1 LCTYNNYAKRY
12 TDSHADTRT
21 YRQAI
26 GQAHCRQSH
35 TDRHLPWAIHC
46 TDWLYATCVDYS
58 ISRIN
63 DIYTEVISFFSVV
76 IDTYQSQFMVN
87 VDSSALIFDLF
98 VSILYLI
105 VSCWRKQERV
115 AEHFV
120 FVFVYIVLAWRITQS
135 QDYVSFMSVSVP
147 KKTWFSVKFTF
158 IAVWFWFNRC
168 FFLQF
173 L

>member
-1 LCTYNNYAKRY
+1 MDIIILRLYNCTICAHIIIIQKGIK
-12 TDSHADTRT
+12 TGTQTRT

-87 VDSSALIFDLF
+87 VDSSPLIFDLF

-135 QDYVSFMSVSVP
+135 QDCVSSMYVLFRKRQSF
-147 KKTWFSVKFTF
+147 
-158 IAVWFWFNRC
+158 
-168 FFLQF
+168 Q
-173 L
+173 